1 MSRIGKMPVP
11 IPAGVTVSVSGAV
24 TKVKG
29 PKGELAYTV
38 PAPITARVNGAA
50 VIVENPG
57 DNPETMNLH
66 GLSRT
71 QIANMILGV
80 TAGYS
85 RELEL
90 QGVGFKAA
98 VQGAKLTLTIGYS
111 HPIVFE
117 APAGIQIAVKE
128 NKIMVSGA
136 HKQLVGEVA
145 ARLRAF
151 YKPEPYKGKGIRYV
165 NEYVR
170 RKAGKTVA

>member
-11 IPAGVTVSVSGAV
+11 VPPGVTVSVTGAEV
-24 TKVKG
+24 AVKG

-38 PAPITARVNGAA
+38 PTPITARIEGAVVTVVN
-50 VIVENPG
+50 PD

-66 GLSRT
+66 GLART
-71 QIANMILGV
+71 QIANMVVGV

-98 VQGAKLTLTIGYS
+98 IQGTKLTLTIGYS
-111 HPIVFE
+111 HPIVFD
-117 APAGIQIAVKE
+117 APAGVQIAVKD

-136 HKQLVGEVA
+136 NKQRVGEVA

-151 YKPEPYKGKGIRYV
+151 YEPEPYKGKGIRYV
-165 NEYVR
+165 NEHVR

>member
-11 IPAGVTVSVSGAV
+11 IPGGVTVSLAGPEV
-24 TKVKG
+24 KVKG
-29 PKGELAYTV
+29 PKGELSYAV
-38 PAPITARVNGAA
+38 PAPITARVEGA
-50 VIVENPG
+50 VVTVENPG

-66 GLSRT
+66 GLARS
-71 QIANMILGV
+71 QIANMVIGV
-80 TAGYS
+80 TTGYS

-98 VQGAKLTLTIGYS
+98 VQGGKITLTIGYS

-117 APAGIQIAVKE
+117 APAGILIAVKD

-136 HKQLVGEVA
+136 HKQRVGEVA

>member
-1 MSRIGKMPVP
+1 MSRIGKNPVP
-11 IPAGVTVSVSGAV
+11 IPAGVTVTVAGAEV
-24 TKVKG
+24 RVKG
-29 PKGELAYTV
+29 PKGELTFAL
-38 PAPITARVNGAA
+38 PSPITARVDGA
-50 VIVENPG
+50 VVVVENPG
-57 DNPETMNLH
+57 NDPETGSLH
-66 GLSRT
+66 GLGRS
-71 QIANMILGV
+71 QVANMIIGV

-98 VQGAKLTLTIGYS
+98 VQGTKLTLTIGYS

-117 APAGIQIAVKE
+117 APAGILIAVKD
-128 NKIMVSGA
+128 NKIMVSGP
-136 HKQLVGEVA
+136 HKQRVGEVA
-145 ARLRAF
+145 ARIRAY

>member
-1 MSRIGKMPVP
+1 MSRIGKQPVP
-11 IPAGVTVSVSGAV
+11 IPAGVTVTVAGAEV
-24 TKVKG
+24 KVKG
-29 PKGELAYTV
+29 PKGELAFVV
-38 PAPITARVNGAA
+38 PAPITARVNGAVVA
-50 VIVENPG
+50 VENPG
-57 DNPETMNLH
+57 DNPDTASLH

-71 QIANMILGV
+71 QISNMVIGV
-80 TAGYS
+80 TTGYS

-98 VQGAKLTLTIGYS
+98 VQGAKLTLVIGYS
-111 HPIVFE
+111 HPIVFT
-117 APAGIQIAVKE
+117 APAGILIAVKD

-145 ARLRAF
+145 ARIRAF

>member
-11 IPAGVTVSVSGAV
+11 IPAGVTVSIAGAEV
-24 TKVKG
+24 KVKG
-29 PKGELAYTV
+29 PKGELAYAV
-38 PAPITARVNGAA
+38 PAPITARVNGAN
-50 VIVENPG
+50 VTVENPG
-57 DNPETMNLH
+57 DDPETMNLH
-66 GLSRT
+66 GLARS
-71 QIANMILGV
+71 QIANMVVGV

-98 VQGAKLTLTIGYS
+98 VQGGKITLTIGYS

-117 APAGIQIAVKE
+117 APAGIQIVVKDS
-128 NKIMVSGA
+128 KIMVSGA

-165 NEYVR
+165 NEFVR

>member
-1 MSRIGKMPVP
+1 MSRIGKTPIP
-11 IPAGVTVSVSGAV
+11 IPAGVTVSVTGADV
-24 TKVKG
+24 KVKG

-38 PAPITARVNGAA
+38 PAPIIARLDGA
-50 VIVENPG
+50 VLTVVNPG
-57 DNPETMNLH
+57 DDADAGNLH
-66 GLSRT
+66 GLART
-71 QIANMILGV
+71 QISNMVIGV
-80 TAGYS
+80 TTGYS

-111 HPIVFE
+111 HPVIFN
-117 APAGIQIAVKE
+117 APAGILIVVKD
-128 NKIMVSGA
+128 NKIMVSGP

-145 ARLRAF
+145 ARIRAF

>member
-1 MSRIGKMPVP
+1 MSRIGKQPVP
-11 IPAGVTVSVSGAV
+11 IPAGVTVTVTGADV
-24 TKVKG
+24 KVKG
-29 PKGELAYTV
+29 PKGELSFTV

-50 VIVENPG
+50 VAVENPG
-57 DNPETMNLH
+57 DDPETANLH
-66 GLSRT
+66 GMART
-71 QIANMILGV
+71 QVANMVVGV

-98 VQGAKLTLTIGYS
+98 VQGPKLTLTIGFS
-111 HPIVFE
+111 HPVVFE
-117 APAGIQIAVKE
+117 APAGITIAVKDS
-128 NKIMVSGA
+128 KIMVSGA

-145 ARLRAF
+145 ARIRAY

>member
-11 IPAGVTVSVSGAV
+11 IPAGVTVTVTGADV
-24 TKVKG
+24 KVKG
-29 PKGELAYTV
+29 PKGELTYAV

-50 VIVENPG
+50 VTVENPG
-57 DNPETMNLH
+57 DDPETMNLH
-66 GLSRT
+66 GLARS
-71 QIANMILGV
+71 QIGNMVIGV

-98 VQGAKLTLTIGYS
+98 VQGTKLTLVIGYS

-117 APAGIQIAVKE
+117 APAGILIAVKD

-136 HKQLVGEVA
+136 HKQRVGEVA